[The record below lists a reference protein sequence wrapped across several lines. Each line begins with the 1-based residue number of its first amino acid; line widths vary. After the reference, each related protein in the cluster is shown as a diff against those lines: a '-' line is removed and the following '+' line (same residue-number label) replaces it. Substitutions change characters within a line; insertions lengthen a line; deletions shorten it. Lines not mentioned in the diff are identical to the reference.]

1 MLIDQSKC
9 VGCGSCLKY
18 CALGAISLVERKAVI
33 DRDRCTECG
42 SCFRS
47 KCCGRSAISPEE
59 LEWPRL
65 ARSIMSD
72 VTVVYK
78 GIGGRG
84 TEEMKTND
92 VTGRYKDGYSGL
104 VIELGRPSVSSSLK
118 DLEYMA
124 KIVCN
129 HGGRFEGN
137 NPITSFMSNPET
149 GEIKPELLDER
160 VMSGIIEVTVPNEAL
175 AEVIKAVI
183 EGAEHIDSV
192 ISLGV
197 ACKIDKN
204 GRIPARDILHGIGLD
219 PMPEYKVNVGLGR
232 PEFKNWEGA

>member
-1 MLIDQSKC
+1 MFIDQTKC
-9 VGCGSCLKY
+9 VGCGMCLKY
-18 CALGAISLVERKAVI
+18 CALGAISLMDHKAVI

-47 KCCGRSAISPEE
+47 NCCKMTAITPEA

-104 VIELGRPSVSSSLK
+104 VIELGRPSESSSLR

-124 KIVCN
+124 KIVCR
-129 HGGRFEGN
+129 HGGRFEEC
-137 NPITSFMSNPET
+137 NPITNFMSNPET

-160 VMSGIIEVTVPNEAL
+160 VMSGIIEVTIPNESL
-175 AEVIKAVI
+175 VEIIQDVI
-183 EGAEHIDSV
+183 EGAKHIDTV

-197 ACKIDKN
+197 ACKIAKD
-204 GRIPARDILHGIGLD
+204 GRIPARDILSSIGLE
-219 PMPEYKVNVGLGR
+219 PRPEYKVNVGLGR
-232 PEFKNWEGA
+232 PEYQNWEE